1 MRLPVDH
8 HRAFIA
14 LVERRHI
21 DLCRQSS
28 ALCR

>member
-1 MRLPVDH
+1 MKSPADH
-8 HRAFIA
+8 CRARVA
-14 LVERRHI
+14 LLERRYV